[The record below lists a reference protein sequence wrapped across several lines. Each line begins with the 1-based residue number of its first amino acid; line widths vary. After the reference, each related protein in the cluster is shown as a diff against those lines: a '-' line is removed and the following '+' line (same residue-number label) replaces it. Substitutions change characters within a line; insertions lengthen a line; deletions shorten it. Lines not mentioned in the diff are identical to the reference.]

1 MPLHNLKFKTR
12 WFPALMNLIGL
23 GIAFSIFLILLSQVW
38 WDFRYD
44 RFKGGGQ
51 VYVVEAPGFRE
62 GLYDKNIVRPLI
74 PMVKDCSPDIA
85 EVCDYSEERNDR
97 MGSIMLKDPMGD
109 YSEIMGINFAMTET
123 FVLDVFNITLL
134 MGRREDFANKGDAL
148 IAESTA
154 RRYFPDRD
162 PMGEVFRYMST
173 RGYKEGRIVGIY
185 KDRKENESMVN
196 GFLIHEGETDLSFPN
211 YNSHSCYVKLKP
223 GADRDRVKEA
233 VAKLQIGSRYTNLK
247 LEQIHDVWFQRDL
260 ERWGAKTGGNKLLCW
275 ILTAIAVL
283 FLSIAGFNYVN
294 FAMASLPFRIKD
306 INTRKVFGAS
316 RRLLIIRQLCLS
328 FVLVGCAFLIGVLA
342 MRTISGTTLG
352 SFLSWNMST
361 EKNMPVICIGAVA
374 AIVLSI
380 VTGLVP
386 ALYSTSFQ
394 PALALKGSFATSAKG
409 GGLRTA
415 TILLQYVLS
424 FIFFICAMVLQ
435 RQTSYMVNNRELGF
449 DYDLVLKMEST
460 LFSPVEEVEA
470 RIRDI
475 PGVKDVTLG
484 SSPIRESLGSMSE
497 IRDADNVVKY
507 GFRSVS
513 SEYLEFFHFQLAE
526 GRFPQ
531 KNERGAA
538 LVNEAFVDALP
549 SYGIGDQVKSFDGD
563 YTIVGILKNF
573 HARSLENDFEPLV
586 YFVGG
591 YKNSNSF
598 MIRIEPQAD
607 AAVILEKAR
616 SIYSEMKGIPEDQ
629 IETCFLNKDIEK
641 LYEQEIRQTRLLRLS
656 SILSLI
662 ITLIGILG
670 VVWLDTRFMRKEI
683 AIRKVNGATKREILK
698 QVVWKYLMIAVAGF
712 VIATPIAI
720 AICQRWL
727 QHFAFRTNM
736 PVWLFLLAFATII
749 GITLITV
756 MLQAWRAASANPVES
771 LKNE

>member
-1 MPLHNLKFKTR
+1 MDFHKLNFKTR

-44 RFKGGGQ
+44 RFKGNEQ
-51 VYVVEAPGFRE
+51 VYVVEEPGFRE
-62 GLYDKNIVRPLI
+62 GLYDKIIVRPLI
-74 PMVKDCSPDIA
+74 PMVKDCSPDVA
-85 EVCDYSEERNDR
+85 VVCDYAEERNDKN
-97 MGSIMLKDPMGD
+97 GSIMLKDPKGEYVD
-109 YSEIMGINFAMTET
+109 AMGINFAMTET
-123 FVLDVFNITLL
+123 TVLDVFNITLL
-134 MGRREDFANKGDAL
+134 MGRREDFTNKGDAL

-173 RGYKEGRIVGIY
+173 RGYQEGRIVGIY

-196 GFLIHEGETDLSFPN
+196 GFLIHEGDVDLSLPN
-211 YNSHSCYVKLKP
+211 YNIHSCYVKLKP
-223 GADRDRVKEA
+223 GADRDKVKEA
-233 VAKLQIGSRYTNLK
+233 VANLQIGSRYTNFK
-247 LEQIHDVWFQRDL
+247 FVQIHDVWFQRDL
-260 ERWGAKTGGNKLLCW
+260 ERWGVKSGGNKLLCW

-283 FLSIAGFNYVN
+283 FLCIAGFNYVN
-294 FAMASLPFRIKD
+294 FAMASLPFQIKD

-316 RRLLIIRQLCLS
+316 RGLLIIRQLCLS

-361 EKNMPVICIGAVA
+361 EKNMPVICIGAVV

-394 PALALKGSFATSAKG
+394 PALVLKGSFATSAKG

-475 PGVKDVTLG
+475 PGVKDITLG

-497 IRDADNVVKY
+497 IREADNVVKY
-507 GFRSVS
+507 SFRSIPS
-513 SEYLEFFHFQLAE
+513 DYLEFFHFQLAE

-531 KNERGAA
+531 LNESGVA

-549 SYGIGDQVKSFDGD
+549 SYGIGKLVKDQLGE

-573 HARSLENDFEPLV
+573 HARSLENDFAPLV
-586 YFVGG
+586 FCVGN
-591 YKNSNSF
+591 YKYSNSF
-598 MIRIEPQAD
+598 LIRIEPQAD
-607 AAVILEKAR
+607 ASVILEKAR

-629 IETCFLNKDIEK
+629 IETGFLNKDIEK
-641 LYEQEIRQTRLLRLS
+641 LYEHEIRQTRLIRMS
-656 SILSLI
+656 SFLSLI

-683 AIRKVNGATKREILK
+683 AIRKVNGAMKREILK
-698 QVVWKYLMIAVAGF
+698 QVIWKYLIIAVAGF